1 MAEYSAEMAAAVSRY
16 LDMNRMRSRFDNDSG
31 SFYITLPME
40 TRLKQMDMEIRVG
53 ASTLIS
59 EVRIPLSCEPGAVRS
74 VMEFVTR
81 LNAALDFGGFVLD
94 ADSGDVSF
102 RFSQDCAGV
111 RPSYDMIDHLVSLPM
126 IILGTYL
133 DALISVMLGYAEA
146 KKALQDAALKS
157 ISSD

>member
-16 LDMNRMRSRFDNDSG
+16 LDMNRMRSRFDSDSG
-31 SFYITLPME
+31 SFYITLPLE
-40 TRLKQMDMEIRVG
+40 TRLKQLDMEIRVG
-53 ASTLIS
+53 VSTLIS
-59 EVRIPLSCEPGAVRS
+59 EVRIPLSCESGAIRS

-102 RFSQDCAGV
+102 RFGQDCAGV

-133 DALISVMLGYAEA
+133 DALISVMLGYEDA

-157 ISSD
+157 ISND

>member
-1 MAEYSAEMAAAVSRY
+1 MAEYSTEMAAAVSRY

-31 SFYITLPME
+31 SFYITLPLE
-40 TRLKQMDMEIRVG
+40 TRLRQLDMEIRVG

-59 EVRIPLSCEPGAVRS
+59 TVRIPLSCDSGAVRS
-74 VMEFVTR
+74 AMEFVTR
-81 LNAALDFGGFVLD
+81 LNAALDFGSFVLEV
-94 ADSGDVSF
+94 DSGEVSF

-111 RPSYDMIDHLVSLPM
+111 LPSYDMIDHLVSLPM

-133 DALISVMLGYAEA
+133 DALISVMLGYADA

-157 ISSD
+157 ISND